1 MRRLALVP
9 FVVLAALIAAPG
21 SAGAATQIG
30 QTFVPTDNCSPRT
43 RLQSSSPGGQYA
55 APFAGVITSWSFQA
69 SSAGG
74 GSPVKLKV
82 GRHASGDQFTIV
94 GESEVQAIPD
104 LDVLQTF
111 ATRISV
117 LAGDVIGLYTAPASV
132 FYCARPAT
140 GDVVHQ
146 SAFGEDVALGPPP
159 ALFSPV
165 MDRQLGV
172 SAAVEPDCDQ
182 DGFGDE
188 SQDPDTSSCPTCHGK
203 PATIRGTGGADK
215 LSGTPAADVIAGA
228 GGNDRLSG
236 LAGND
241 FICGGSG
248 RDTLKGGKGKDNLY
262 GELGKD
268 KLKGGPGK
276 DKLKGGPG
284 NDKQVQ

>member
-9 FVVLAALIAAPG
+9 LVVLAALIAAPG

-30 QTFVPTDNCSPRT
+30 QTFLPTDNCSPRT

-74 GSPVKLKV
+74 ESPMRLKV

-94 GESEVQAIPD
+94 GESEGQAIPD
-104 LDVLQTF
+104 LDVLKTF
-111 ATRISV
+111 PTRIPV
-117 LAGDVIGLYTAPASV
+117 LAGDVIGVYTAPPSV
-132 FYCARPAT
+132 FYCAGPAM
-140 GDVVHQ
+140 GYAVHQ
-146 SAFGEDVALGPPP
+146 GTFGEDVALGPP
-159 ALFSPV
+159 AMFSPV
-165 MDRQLGV
+165 NDLQLGV
-172 SAAVEPDCDQ
+172 SAALEPDCDQ
-182 DGFGDE
+182 DGLGDE

-203 PATIRGTGGADK
+203 PATISGTGGADK

-228 GGNDRLSG
+228 GGNDKLSG

-241 FICGGSG
+241 FICGGAG
-248 RDTLKGGKGKDNLY
+248 KDTLKGGKGKDKLY

-284 NDKQVQ
+284 KDKQVQ